1 MTPTCRH
8 GFNPETTM
16 PEHLREQFPTCK
28 ACEWEAAHPVARFVL
43 EHPTWG
49 LRLSVFSAALSAL
62 ALILAVGVVA
72 RWW

>member
-1 MTPTCRH
+1 
-8 GFNPETTM
+8 M

-49 LRLSVFSAALSAL
+49 LRHH
-62 ALILAVGVVA
+62 
-72 RWW
+72 